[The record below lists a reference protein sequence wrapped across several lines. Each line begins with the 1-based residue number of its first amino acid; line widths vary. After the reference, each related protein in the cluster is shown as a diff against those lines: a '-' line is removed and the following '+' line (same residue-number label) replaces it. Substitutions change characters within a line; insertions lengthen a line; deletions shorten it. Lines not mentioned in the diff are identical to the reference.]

1 MRYLILIFLALYLTG
16 CGFKPIYKLSENNLN
31 LDNFQI
37 IFNEENSTSREIKD
51 EIKKLFISN
60 SKGSYDYKIEVV
72 TSENITPILINPNGT
87 VSKYRIEI
95 TIDYK
100 LVSLSS
106 NEIIINDT
114 VRGFSQYSVV
124 TSEIENNE
132 KRSRMIRTA
141 TNYALQIM
149 ISKLQSSLSRN
160 DN

>member
-1 MRYLILIFLALYLTG
+1 MRYLILIFLALYLTS

-37 IFNEENSTSREIKD
+37 IFNKENSTSREIED
-51 EIKKLFISN
+51 EIKKLFVSN
-60 SKGSYDYKIEVV
+60 SKGGYDYKIEVV

-106 NEIIINDT
+106 DEIIVNDT

-141 TNYALQIM
+141 TNDALQIM

>member
-1 MRYLILIFLALYLTG
+1 MRYLILIFLALYLTN

-37 IFNEENSTSREIKD
+37 IFNKENSTSREIED
-51 EIKKLFISN
+51 EIKKLFVSN
-60 SKGSYDYKIEVV
+60 SKGGYDYKIEVV

-106 NEIIINDT
+106 DEIIVNDT

-141 TNYALQIM
+141 TNDALQIM